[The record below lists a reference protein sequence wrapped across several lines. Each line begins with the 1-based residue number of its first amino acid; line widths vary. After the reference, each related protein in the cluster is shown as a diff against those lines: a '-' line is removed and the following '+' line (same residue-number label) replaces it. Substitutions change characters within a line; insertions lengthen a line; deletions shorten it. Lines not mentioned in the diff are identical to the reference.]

1 MQAMNSDDLA
11 KKVYDFLL
19 MVPFGK
25 VITYGQIATY
35 LGNKNLARAVG
46 NILHCN
52 LDGDKYPC
60 YKVVNSKGKLAE
72 SFAFGGLNGQ
82 KERLNKEGIE
92 VINYQVDLEK
102 YQWKLDLIFKK

>member
-1 MQAMNSDDLA
+1 MQAMSNKDLA

-35 LGNKNLARAVG
+35 LGNKNLTRVVG
-46 NILHCN
+46 NILHRN

-60 YKVVNSKGKLAE
+60 YKVLNARGALATNY
-72 SFAFGGLNGQ
+72 AFGGLKAQ

-92 VINYQVDLEK
+92 VINYRVDLAK
-102 YQWKLDLIFKK
+102 YQWKPDLIIKK